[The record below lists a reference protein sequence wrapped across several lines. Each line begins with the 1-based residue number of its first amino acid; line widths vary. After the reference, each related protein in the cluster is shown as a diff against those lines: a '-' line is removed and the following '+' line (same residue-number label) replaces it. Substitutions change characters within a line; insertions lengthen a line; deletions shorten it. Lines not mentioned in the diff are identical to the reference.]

1 MPTIAV
7 DAMGGDFAPEAV
19 VRGVAAVSLTTD
31 IQCVLV
37 GDPRRIQKILESVPY
52 NPEHI
57 DLSEAGDVIGMEE
70 EPKEAVRRKRDASI
84 LVAARMV
91 AQGLAAA
98 MVTAGNTGA
107 VILASARHLPIIP
120 GIRRTALASVYPRQV
135 EYPGQDQL
143 ALILDVG
150 ATIRCDA
157 TELVQFALMGNAY
170 ARSISKVAAPH
181 IALLNMGREETKG
194 GEVLTEAYRQLRS
207 RRDLNFV
214 GNIEGHELATGRADV
229 IVCEGLLGNVVLK
242 LLEGLAEV
250 ATDIASTAA
259 QQNWRWKLG
268 LAMLSSGVGRLRQLT
283 DYASYGGAPLLGF
296 EHVVIKAHGRST
308 DRAIANAV
316 KVAAKAVREGV
327 PAQIK
332 HAVTGGS

>member
-1 MPTIAV
+1 
-7 DAMGGDFAPEAV
+7 
-19 VRGVAAVSLTTD
+19 
-31 IQCVLV
+31 
-37 GDPRRIQKILESVPY
+37 
-52 NPEHI
+52 
-57 DLSEAGDVIGMEE
+57 
-70 EPKEAVRRKRDASI
+70 
-84 LVAARMV
+84 
-91 AQGLAAA
+91 
-98 MVTAGNTGA
+98 
-107 VILASARHLPIIP
+107 
-120 GIRRTALASVYPRQV
+120 
-135 EYPGQDQL
+135 
-143 ALILDVG
+143 
-150 ATIRCDA
+150 
-157 TELVQFALMGNAY
+157 
-170 ARSISKVAAPH
+170 
-181 IALLNMGREETKG
+181 
-194 GEVLTEAYRQLRS
+194 
-207 RRDLNFV
+207 
-214 GNIEGHELATGRADV
+214 V